1 MGSRPALVRRTD
13 SMTFLLV
20 EDSRPARNLIK
31 NYVDEL
37 NLGCPHRFVE
47 AESAETALLMLQ
59 AQGIDFIFIDW
70 NLTTKM
76 TGFDLLIEIRK
87 MKQYKNVPIF
97 MISSATDKVNV
108 IESLKHGAND
118 FIAKPIDQKSFAE
131 KVLKL
136 TKAIKK

>member
-1 MGSRPALVRRTD
+1 
-13 SMTFLLV
+13 MTFLVV

-47 AESAETALLMLQ
+47 AENAETAMLMLN

-70 NLTTKM
+70 NLSTKT
-76 TGFDLLIEIRK
+76 TGFDLLLEIRQ
-87 MKQYKNVPIF
+87 MKQYKQVPIF

-136 TKAIKK
+136 TKTIKK